1 MNAAAATQ
9 QSRRTTSGWLAAIV
23 FAVLPCTAFAGA
35 ALTQAELD
43 AVRQAERQRIATIEM
58 VYNTVVAI
66 YGEDPSK
73 GGGSGVLFDPA
84 GYVLT
89 NFHVV
94 KGAGGKAGWAG
105 LADGKLYRWQL
116 VGIDPGGDLAIIQL
130 QGKDEFEY
138 SDLGESAEVRVGDM
152 VMAMG
157 NPFALAEDQTPTVT
171 LGIVSG
177 VDRFQKGAGREQ
189 DMLVYGKCIQVD
201 SSINPGNSGGPL
213 FDMQGR
219 VIGIN
224 GRGSF
229 EERGRVNVGLGYA
242 ISSEQVKN
250 FIPDLLATKVAEHA
264 TLDMVIEDRG
274 LEPVC
279 AAIDYDKC
287 PLHEHGFDLGDRLV
301 SFNGRPINYANEYLN
316 ELSTLPAGWP
326 VEVAWEHDGEA
337 RKATV
342 RLNARRYADAP
353 KPEVKVRLPQPGDG
367 PGDIPGF
374 APVKI
379 DLPKG
384 VPGEIQSPK
393 INREVAALLLERAAE
408 RDPDTAEYLK
418 HVFDKPASLSVLRL
432 TGSDRAAGDAEADPF
447 FVVAGETDDGRTF
460 TAHLQTS
467 DPNRPLLDPA
477 LIQLTVSD
485 GYAAKT
491 APDEEPRII
500 AEQRRPF
507 RDAARMAQQRTVKIY
522 GAGIGREK
530 GYATGTVVS
539 PDGLILTAQGVHL
552 ASPRLRVV
560 LADGSLHYATVLRR
574 HEGLQVALLKID
586 APTPDYFKVSEEIET
601 KVGDWVLAVSNAFK
615 VAEGVE
621 PLSAN
626 LGIISLRA
634 ELDTK
639 KRAADF
645 DVEGEVLIVDAITSN
660 PGAGGGV
667 LIDLDGRFVGLI
679 GKILEA
685 ETTNTRLNYAVP
697 ADLLA
702 AFVEGRTVVTD
713 NGNETVAPQGDPELG
728 IRVMA
733 LAGRRAPAYI
743 DRVLPDSP
751 AAAAGLKKDDLVLA
765 IDDTWVRNIREYKSV
780 VDDLKPG
787 QKITMSIKRD
797 REILAV
803 TLTVGVAE

>member
-1 MNAAAATQ
+1 MNATAAQ
-9 QSRRTTSGWLAAIV
+9 HRWRRTTSGWLAAILL
-23 FAVLPCTAFAGA
+23 AVLPCSALAGA

-43 AVRQAERQRIATIEM
+43 AVRQAEQQRIATIEN
-58 VYNTVVAI
+58 VYDTVVAI

-94 KGAGGKAGWAG
+94 KGAGQHGWAG

-130 QGKDEFEY
+130 QGRDEFDFAE
-138 SDLGESAEVRVGDM
+138 LGESAEVRVGDM

-177 VDRFQKGAGREQ
+177 VDRFQKGSGREQ

-242 ISSEQVKN
+242 ISSEQIKN
-250 FIPDLLATKVAEHA
+250 FIPELLATKVAEHA

-287 PLHEHGFDLGDRLV
+287 PLYEHGFDLGDRLV
-301 SFNGRPINYANEYLN
+301 RFNGRRINHANEYLN

-353 KPEVKVRLPQPGDG
+353 KPEVKVRLPQPGDQ
-367 PGDIPGF
+367 PGGIPGF

-393 INREVAALLLERAAE
+393 INRAAATLLLERVAE
-408 RDPDTAEYLK
+408 RDPDAVEHLK
-418 HVFDKPASLSVLRL
+418 HVFDKPTSLSMLRL
-432 TGSDRAAGDAEADPF
+432 TGSDRSDGHTGADQY
-447 FVVAGETDDGRTF
+447 FVITGETDDGRTF
-460 TAHLQTS
+460 TAHVQPT

-477 LIQLTVSD
+477 LIRLTVSD
-485 GYAAKT
+485 GFAFMALL
-491 APDEEPRII
+491 DEEPRIVPD
-500 AEQRRPF
+500 QPRPF
-507 RDAARMAQQRTVKIY
+507 RDAASRAQQRTVKIY
-522 GAGIGREK
+522 GRGIGREK
-530 GYATGTVVS
+530 GYATGTIVS
-539 PDGLILTAQGVHL
+539 PDGLILTAHGVFL
-552 ASPRLRVV
+552 ASPELRVV
-560 LADGSLHYATVLRR
+560 LPDGSLHYATVLRR

-586 APTPDYFKVSEEIET
+586 TPTPDYFKVSEDTRAKI
-601 KVGDWVLAVSNAFK
+601 GDWVLAVSNAFK
-615 VAEGVE
+615 VAEGTE

-626 LGIISLRA
+626 LGIVSMRA

-660 PGAGGGV
+660 PGAGGGA

-713 NGNETVAPQGDPELG
+713 TGDETLAPQGDPELG
-728 IRVMA
+728 IRVLT

-751 AAAAGLKKDDLVLA
+751 AAKAGLKKDDLVLA
-765 IDDTWVRNIREYKSV
+765 IDDAWVRNIREYQSV
-780 VDDLKPG
+780 VGDLKPG
-787 QKITMSIKRD
+787 QKITMSVKRD